1 MSLISFLWGWV
12 FIQALSVADEK
23 LKELERQIA
32 SVTVASQQEREYI
45 AEITSL
51 KVRMLGVL
59 VFCSQVSWYE
69 IYYTRK
75 VTLSGLLIFTNDLCN
90 FYI

>member
-1 MSLISFLWGWV
+1 MLLISLLWGCV

-23 LKELERQIA
+23 LKEVERQIEL
-32 SVTVASQQEREYI
+32 VTVASQQEREYF

-59 VFCSQVSWYE
+59 Y
-69 IYYTRK
+69 I
-75 VTLSGLLIFTNDLCN
+75 LSKGNTVRPVDFH
-90 FYI
+90 